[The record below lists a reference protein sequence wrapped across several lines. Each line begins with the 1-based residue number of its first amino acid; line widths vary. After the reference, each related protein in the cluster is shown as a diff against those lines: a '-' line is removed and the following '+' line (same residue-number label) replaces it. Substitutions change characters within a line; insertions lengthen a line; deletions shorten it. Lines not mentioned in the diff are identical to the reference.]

1 MKLKFPAAI
10 GFSSLLT
17 VFAVLC
23 LTVFSLLSLSAAK
36 ADTRLADKSRQAT
49 YDYYEADSKA
59 QSILAQLRSG
69 TVPEGVTVSDGVCS
83 YQCIISDT
91 QILSVAVRLTGDSY
105 EILRWQAVSTT
116 QWEAD
121 ESLRVWQGE

>member
-1 MKLKFPAAI
+1 MKIKFPAAM

-17 VFAVLC
+17 IFGVLC
-23 LTVFSLLSLSAAK
+23 LTVFSLLSLSTAK
-36 ADTRLADKSRQAT
+36 ADTRLADQSRQAT
-49 YDYYEADSKA
+49 YAYYEADCQA
-59 QSILAQLRSG
+59 QEILAWLRSG
-69 TVPEGVTVSDGVCS
+69 TVPEGVTSSNGVYS
-83 YQCIISDT
+83 YECVISDT

>member
-36 ADTRLADKSRQAT
+36 ADTRLADKSRLAT

-69 TVPEGVTVSDGVCS
+69 TVPEGVTVSDGVSS